1 MMIRGAFAVLLL
13 GVRHSPDHAHG
24 FAPPPSLHKVSSP
37 PQNPIVPSV
46 TSSRR
51 RGVSQHGAAPPVA
64 LQASPAL
71 AAAFSAVGA
80 PLGSVSVLALV
91 ILIHEMGRFSRT

>member
-46 TSSRR
+46 RR